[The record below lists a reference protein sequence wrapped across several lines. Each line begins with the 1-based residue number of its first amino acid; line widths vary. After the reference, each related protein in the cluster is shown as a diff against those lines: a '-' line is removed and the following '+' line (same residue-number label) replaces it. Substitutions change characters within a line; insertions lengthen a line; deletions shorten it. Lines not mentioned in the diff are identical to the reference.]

1 MLIVIRNYRIL
12 NPLWRIQ
19 YFTFYPLR
27 PSNFHFS
34 GLQIRAPL
42 FFTKNQP
49 LSINLHLVLAQN
61 FLNEFTI
68 KLAFQWFSISLHG
81 KFSSVNCPDQGALT
95 MQYLP
100 QHDPAVAELV
110 RLEEARIEDTLDLIA
125 AENHAPRSIFEAQG
139 SIFSTKAAEGYPGH
153 RFHAGCRNAD
163 ALESLA
169 NERARQLFGADH
181 ANLQPHSGVSAN
193 LAVYFSVLNP
203 GDRILSM
210 KLSHGGHL
218 SHGDPSS
225 ITSKCFNFQHYG
237 LDPKTERIDY
247 DQVRAQALDY
257 KPQMIIAG
265 ASSYPR
271 LIDYEKMEQ
280 IASRVSAYLLVDM
293 AHIAG
298 LVAAGVIPGPVAH
311 ADFVTFTTYKTLQGG
326 RGGVILCRQEHAKK
340 ISRTIFPGA
349 QGTPSLNL
357 LAAKAVCFKL
367 ALEPVFKALQTKTRD
382 NACALSAGFEQ
393 KGYRIVTGGT
403 DNHLILVDL
412 RSKGLTGDVA
422 EKALESVGIIV
433 NRNVIPG
440 DPARPDVTSG
450 IRVGA
455 PGITSRGM
463 GPDEV
468 SQIVGLMDTAMIN
481 TENGDILD
489 QVSRG
494 VADLCRKFPVYP

>member
-1 MLIVIRNYRIL
+1 ML
-12 NPLWRIQ
+12 
-19 YFTFYPLR
+19 
-27 PSNFHFS
+27 
-34 GLQIRAPL
+34 
-42 FFTKNQP
+42 
-49 LSINLHLVLAQN
+49 
-61 FLNEFTI
+61 
-68 KLAFQWFSISLHG
+68 
-81 KFSSVNCPDQGALT
+81 
-95 MQYLP
+95 YLP
-100 QHDPAVAELV
+100 QDDPAVAEIV

-169 NERARQLFGADH
+169 IERARRLFGADH

-193 LAVYFSVLNP
+193 LAVYFSVLNLS
-203 GDRILSM
+203 DRILSM

-237 LDPKTERIDY
+237 LDPATERIDY
-247 DQVRAQALDY
+247 DEVSALAREF
-257 KPQMIIAG
+257 KPQMIVAG

-271 LIDYEKMEQ
+271 LIDYKKMAQ
-280 IASRVSAYLLVDM
+280 IASSVSACLLVDM

-298 LVAAGVIPGPVAH
+298 LVAAGVIPGPVPH

-326 RGGVILCRQEHAKK
+326 RGGVILCRQEHAQK

-367 ALEPVFKALQTKTRD
+367 AMEPEFKALQARTLD
-382 NACALSAGFEQ
+382 NAAALSTGFGK

-422 EKALESVGIIV
+422 EQTLESVGIIV

-440 DPARPDVTSG
+440 DPQRPDVTSG
-450 IRVGA
+450 IRVGS

-463 GPDEV
+463 GEAEV
-468 SQIVGLMDTAMIN
+468 MQIVDLMDTAMLN
-481 TENGDILD
+481 RENGDILE
-489 QVSRG
+489 QVSHS
-494 VADLCRKFPVYP
+494 VIDLCRKFPVYKKT